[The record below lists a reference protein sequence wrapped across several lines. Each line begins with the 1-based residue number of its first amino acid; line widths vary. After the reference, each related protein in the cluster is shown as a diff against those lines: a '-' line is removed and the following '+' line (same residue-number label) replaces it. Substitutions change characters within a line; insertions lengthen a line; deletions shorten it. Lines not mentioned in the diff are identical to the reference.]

1 MPRVG
6 LAWNPAG
13 LGEAVGHY
21 ALGRIGT
28 LRVEGAWEAATAKA
42 GDATWR
48 FKARGRSVVVTTT
61 EAAGRAVG
69 EYNDRTRVLRWDSRE
84 LDLRRGLGRR
94 RSTLA
99 DNAQIVVFP
108 RADGRDWRLN
118 PINVEFPDATAAEP
132 GVLLL
137 AAFVGARLAHR
148 DRNNDGL

>member
-13 LGEAVGHY
+13 LTEAVGHY

-48 FKARGRSVVVTTT
+48 FEARGRSVVVTTT

-84 LDLRRGLGRR
+84 LDLRRALVDDDPPSPTTR
-94 RSTLA
+94 RSLYS
-99 DNAQIVVFP
+99 
-108 RADGRDWRLN
+108 L
-118 PINVEFPDATAAEP
+118 ELTAATGGSTRSTSSSTTQRRQSP
-132 GVLLL
+132 
-137 AAFVGARLAHR
+137 ASYS
-148 DRNNDGL
+148 